1 MGQRYCRR
9 FILCTSLA
17 DMDGDLKRAMSGMWA
32 ELDTDPSSELT
43 KAAIPGLFRWMN
55 LLDSRKRLT
64 ALCLCANAR
73 RSAQVD
79 QVSF

>member
-1 MGQRYCRR
+1 MGQCCYRR

-43 KAAIPGLFRWMN
+43 KAAIP
-55 LLDSRKRLT
+55 
-64 ALCLCANAR
+64 
-73 RSAQVD
+73 
-79 QVSF
+79 